1 MTKARSLA
9 DLMADGNSLADGV
22 VSVAEVSGA
31 APLASP
37 SFTGDISVTGTVD
50 GRDVAADGIKLDT
63 IEVSADVTD
72 TANVGAALTGLTT
85 GSDAISTDLIPV
97 YDASDGTWEKQTIAN
112 AALQGPVGPQ
122 GPAGADGVIGVDG
135 ADGPQG
141 PAGPTGAT
149 GPQGP
154 TGPAGAD
161 GDDGATGPQGP
172 QGPIGNTGPQGSTGA
187 TGPQGPQGNTGAT
200 GSTGPQGNTGP
211 QGPEG
216 PTGTFD
222 STGFYPAKAWVNFK
236 GTGTVAIRDDGNVS
250 SISDLGTGYY
260 RTTFSNSMSSANYSV
275 GQSAGYG
282 TSSLNDSGCA
292 AVQGNPSTS
301 TLDVRSI
308 DTNSTS
314 AYDYKYVNLQVS
326 L

>member
-9 DLMADGNSLADGV
+9 DLMADGNSLSDGV

-72 TANVGAALTGLTT
+72 TANVGAALTALTT

-97 YDASDGTWEKQTIAN
+97 YDASAGTWEKQTIAN
-112 AALQGPVGPQ
+112 AALQGPVGPQGPQ

-161 GDDGATGPQGP
+161 GDDGATGPQGS

-187 TGPQGPQGNTGAT
+187 TGSQGPQGNTGAT

-211 QGPEG
+211 QGPTGSTGSTGSTGPQGPQGPAG
-216 PTGTFD
+216 PT
-222 STGFYPAKAWVNFK
+222 S
-236 GTGTVAIRDDGNVS
+236 
-250 SISDLGTGYY
+250 
-260 RTTFSNSMSSANYSV
+260 TTFNDVGTYCLGFHTGLGVHNGGATFSGGSIRTANTY
-275 GQSAGYG
+275 AGGGG
-282 TSSLNDSGCA
+282 TSGS
-292 AVQGNPSTS
+292 STS
-301 TLDVRSI
+301 TLSGTWRLMGNIGYYNGGNTASNANISGTLFVRIS
-308 DTNSTS
+308 
-314 AYDYKYVNLQVS
+314 
-326 L
+326 